1 MKLKD
6 PSLKLKAGFLW
17 NARYGSVVYSW
28 GNWKVAPEKLK
39 KTQGFMFKSD
49 FLGDSGSDEV
59 TECYGETECYV
70 EDASPLINSSP
81 VAQTVSRRRRQSLL
95 SGDSP
100 TGDVGLCISAWWAT
114 GSAYLWNE
122 SCSNFLQCDN
132 VIMLYCISVSAAL
145 ILMHLG
151 EWTLCHVV
159 AGLLRYTRLRPGLR
173 DFRSDLTLVSI
184 LFCSFNSAF

>member
-6 PSLKLKAGFLW
+6 LSLKLKAGFLW
-17 NARYGSVVYSW
+17 NARYGSVVYSRE
-28 GNWKVAPEKLK
+28 NWKIAPEKLK

-100 TGDVGLCISAWWAT
+100 TGDVGLCISAKKPVPKKKRPLTKADIVMMRSFT
-114 GSAYLWNE
+114 TPLSTREIELQMEGSPQVNY
-122 SCSNFLQCDN
+122 
-132 VIMLYCISVSAAL
+132 V
-145 ILMHLG
+145 
-151 EWTLCHVV
+151 
-159 AGLLRYTRLRPGLR
+159 
-173 DFRSDLTLVSI
+173 
-184 LFCSFNSAF
+184 